1 MLNVGLE
8 RKHAQNTRDMAS
20 LRSAFALEMI
30 TKNIRNMSRA
40 EIPLVEN
47 MPTLFTKSMTE
58 TPRTASKHVVKK
70 NRFVLIYFTSKMVC
84 HRTEPD
90 RPDFVLFKI
99 VEYVLND

>member
-8 RKHAQNTRDMAS
+8 RKHAQNTRDMGS

-40 EIPLVEN
+40 KIPLVEN

-58 TPRTASKHVVKK
+58 
-70 NRFVLIYFTSKMVC
+70 
-84 HRTEPD
+84 
-90 RPDFVLFKI
+90 
-99 VEYVLND
+99 

>member
-1 MLNVGLE
+1 MVNVGLE

-40 EIPLVEN
+40 KIPLVEN

-58 TPRTASKHVVKK
+58 TPTTAS
-70 NRFVLIYFTSKMVC
+70 
-84 HRTEPD
+84 
-90 RPDFVLFKI
+90 
-99 VEYVLND
+99 